1 MDNESYS
8 TSTFVTNNQTYSY
21 YSVAKVCSEN
31 SVEAGKLPYCLRV
44 ILEAAVRKCDGVS
57 ITRQQVRDIA
67 SWKPNAKERPV
78 LGFFPSRVILQDF
91 TGIPVLVDLAA
102 MRAELERRGDDPEK
116 INPVI
121 PVDLVVD
128 HSIQMDFTGIPDAL
142 VENVKKEYER
152 NIERYRFFRWAQQA
166 FKNLRI
172 VPPSNG
178 IIHQVNLEF
187 LSPVVQR
194 TEDPLSVV
202 YPDSVLGTDSH
213 TTMINGLGVLGWG
226 VGGIEAI
233 AAMLNQPVELMM
245 PDIIGIRL
253 SGKLL
258 PAVTPTDLTLHLTQL
273 LRKTG
278 VVNKFLEYFGSGLD
292 DLTLADRAMIAN
304 MTPENGATV
313 SYFPV
318 DQQTL
323 DYLRLTSRT
332 KDQINLVE
340 EYFKNQG
347 MFRTSN
353 NPEPEYTSVIEFD
366 LGTVEPSVAGPKRP
380 QDRVLLRDLKQKFVE
395 SLEKPKNERGFE
407 VEKADLHNV
416 IEIKIIGNETQKLR
430 HGVVVLAA
438 ITSCTNT
445 SNPEVMVTAGLL
457 AKKAVELGLRV
468 PSYVKTSLAPGSKV
482 VADYLSA
489 SGLQGPLDQL
499 GFHVAGFGCATC
511 IGNSGPLK
519 EEIAS
524 AIKSTGVVAAAVLSG
539 NRNFEGRVS
548 PSTQANYLASPPLVV
563 AFALAGKVDIDFETE
578 PVGISVTGIPVFLKD
593 LWPDRQIVNEVITS
607 YVRPEI
613 FDRVYNQVF
622 SGDAIWNSMKDL
634 SGTCYPWDATSTYIQ
649 EPPYFTV
656 SRKNDS
662 AGLIIENSRILAIL
676 SDSVT
681 TDHISPAGSISADS
695 PAGRFLQEKGISPA
709 DFNSYGSRRGNDQ
722 VMARGTFANIRL
734 RNQMADGKE
743 GGFTSFHPGGEFMTI
758 FDASQKYAKNSIP
771 LVIIAGKEYGNGSSR
786 DWAAKGPMLLGVK
799 VVIAESYERIHRSN
813 LAGMGILPLQFSPG
827 ETAESLGINGDE
839 VLTVEPA
846 VGRFSPGCLVLVSM
860 LKANGS
866 VFKFHA
872 KCRLDTMLEVNY
884 FLHGGLLTEVVNAI
898 V

>member
-1 MDNESYS
+1 MDNEAYS
-8 TSTFVTNNQTYSY
+8 PSTIVTNNQPYSY
-21 YSVAKVCSEN
+21 YSVPEVCEDI

-44 ILEAAVRKCDGVS
+44 ILEAAIRKCDGVR
-57 ITRQQVRDIA
+57 ITRQEVRDIA
-67 SWKPNAKERPV
+67 TWKPNAKERTV

-116 INPVI
+116 INPII

-142 VENVKKEYER
+142 VANVKKEYER
-152 NIERYRFFRWAQQA
+152 NMERYRFLRWAQQA

-194 TEDPLSVV
+194 TEDPIPVI

-213 TTMINGLGVLGWG
+213 TPMINGLGVLGWG

-233 AAMLNQPVELMM
+233 SAMLNQPVELMM

-258 PAVTPTDLTLHLTQL
+258 PGVTPTDLTLHLTQL
-273 LRKTG
+273 LRKAG

-323 DYLRLTSRT
+323 DYLQLTGRT

-340 EYFKNQG
+340 EYYKKQG

-353 NPEPEYTSVIEFD
+353 NPEPDYTSVIEFD

-380 QDRVLLRDLKQKFVE
+380 QDRVRLRDIKQNFVE

-407 VEKADLHNV
+407 VEKADLRKV
-416 IEIKIIGNETQKLR
+416 VEIKINSNEDQLR
-430 HGVVVLAA
+430 HGAVVLAA

-457 AKKAVELGLRV
+457 AKKAIELGLRV

-524 AIKSTGVVAAAVLSG
+524 AIKGSGIVAAAVLSG
-539 NRNFEGRVS
+539 NRNFEGRIS
-548 PSTQANYLASPPLVV
+548 SLTQANYLASPPLVV
-563 AFALAGKVDIDFETE
+563 AFALAGKVDINFDSE
-578 PVGISVTGIPVFLKD
+578 PVGISATGTPVYLKD
-593 LWPDRQIVNEVITS
+593 LWPDRQTVNEVIKT

-613 FDRVYNQVF
+613 FARVYKQVF
-622 SGDAIWNSMKDL
+622 SGDTIWNAMKGL

-656 SRKNDS
+656 ARKNDLQS
-662 AGLIIENSRILAIL
+662 LKIENARILAIL
-676 SDSVT
+676 ADSVT
-681 TDHISPAGSISADS
+681 TDHISPAGSISSDS
-695 PAGRFLQEKGISPA
+695 PAGRYLQEKGISPA

-734 RNQMADGKE
+734 RNQMAYEKE
-743 GGFTSFHPGGEFMTI
+743 GGFTTFQPDGEMMTI
-758 FDASQKYAKNSIP
+758 FDASQEYAKNSVP
-771 LVIIAGKEYGNGSSR
+771 LVVIAGKEYGTGSSR

-799 VVIAESYERIHRSN
+799 VVIAESFERIHRSN
-813 LAGMGILPLQFSPG
+813 LAGIGILPLQFSPG
-827 ETAESLGINGDE
+827 ETAETLGIIGDE
-839 VLTVEPA
+839 LLTIEPEQ
-846 VGRFSPGCLVLVSM
+846 GKFSPGCLVRVSVV
-860 LKANGS
+860 NSDGS
-866 VFKFHA
+866 TFNFITKS
-872 KCRLDTMLEVNY
+872 RLDTSLEVNY
-884 FLHGGLLTEVVNAI
+884 FQYGGLLNEVINA
-898 V
+898 VV